1 MGFAAIRVSTRYDS
15 GNWQRRSHSVIRM
28 SAPSELARLASPWEG
43 LYSNNKGLEIF
54 VTFLHVGGLLLAGGL
69 ALATDRATLRAIRQ
83 AVHDRAQHLEA
94 LSSVHQTV
102 LTGLAIT
109 FISGLLLF
117 LSDVKTFWDSWVFWL
132 KMALIVA
139 LLINGWVMTR
149 AERSLRGTGV
159 REEDRAWTHLHNTA
173 AVSLVLW
180 YAITLAGVALL
191 NVS

>member
-1 MGFAAIRVSTRYDS
+1 MIVP
-15 GNWQRRSHSVIRM
+15 N
-28 SAPSELARLASPWEG
+28 ELVRWTSSWEQ
-43 LYSNNKGLEIF
+43 LYSNSKGLEIF

-83 AVHDRAQHLEA
+83 AVHDRVQHLDA

-102 LTGLAIT
+102 LIGLTVT
-109 FISGLLLF
+109 FISGVMLF
-117 LSDVKTFWDSWVFWL
+117 LSDVKTFWGSWVFWL

-139 LLINGWVMTR
+139 LLVNGWVMTR
-149 AERSLRGTGV
+149 AEKSLRNTGMS
-159 REEDRAWTHLHNTA
+159 EENRAWTHLHNTA
-173 AVSLVLW
+173 AVSLILW

>member
-1 MGFAAIRVSTRYDS
+1 MTIPT
-15 GNWQRRSHSVIRM
+15 
-28 SAPSELARLASPWEG
+28 ELVRWTTSWEH
-43 LYSNNKGLEIF
+43 LYSNSKGVEIF

-69 ALATDRATLRAIRQ
+69 ALATDRATLRAIRH
-83 AVHDRAQHLEA
+83 AVHDRVQHLDA

-102 LTGLAIT
+102 LAGLVIT
-109 FISGLLLF
+109 FVSGVLLF
-117 LSDVKTFWDSWVFWL
+117 LSDVKTFWGSWVFWV

-139 LLINGWVMTR
+139 LLVNGWVMTR
-149 AERSLRGTGV
+149 AEKSLRTTDMS
-159 REEDRAWTHLHNTA
+159 EENRAWTHLHNTA

>member
-1 MGFAAIRVSTRYDS
+1 MIVPTALVRLTDS
-15 GNWQRRSHSVIRM
+15 WQQ
-28 SAPSELARLASPWEG
+28 
-43 LYSNNKGLEIF
+43 LYSNSKGLEIL

-83 AVHDRAQHLEA
+83 AVHDRAQHLDA

-102 LTGLAIT
+102 LIGLVIT
-109 FISGLLLF
+109 FASGVALF
-117 LSDVKTFWDSWVFWL
+117 LSDVKTFWGSWVFWL

-139 LLINGWVMTR
+139 LLVNGWVMTR
-149 AERSLRGTGV
+149 AERALRTTGMS
-159 REEDRAWTHLHNTA
+159 EENRAWTHLHNTA

-180 YAITLAGVALL
+180 YAITLAGVALV